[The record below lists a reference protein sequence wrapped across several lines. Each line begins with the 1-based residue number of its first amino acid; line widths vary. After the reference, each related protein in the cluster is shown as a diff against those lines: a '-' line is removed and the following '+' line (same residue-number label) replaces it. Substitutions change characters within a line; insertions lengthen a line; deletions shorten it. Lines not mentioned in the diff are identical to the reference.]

1 MTGSRVNSWALSI
14 AGDVPPPLQIPQP
27 SREVHKHPN
36 AHDQVNVSIPPF
48 NGRFKPALYIEWEF
62 DIKNIF
68 ASHNF
73 DEHKKVKVAVGSFTG
88 YALVWWSEY
97 CRLHPDYIPT
107 TWDDLKLAMRHTFV
121 PAYYTRDMIKK
132 LQHLKQGSETVTKY
146 YDDLQTTL
154 LHSSLEE
161 SEDDFMDRF
170 WGGLNRDIQ
179 EILIH
184 EECYP
189 MDHLFHLACKAEQEI
204 KRRVGHEEN
213 KRTVHIPRV
222 DMIVPST
229 TRHTM
234 TTTSVVV
241 RTTSPP
247 PCDTS
252 PPRVATS
259 SELIIRGNDKGTD
272 LPSLHENDECLVNLN
287 APSDEIPQRG
297 CALDLLSFGR

>member
-27 SREVHKHPN
+27 SREAHKHPN

-73 DEHKKVKVAVGSFTG
+73 DEHKKVKFAVGSFTG

-189 MDHLFHLACKAEQEI
+189 TDHLFRLACNAEQEI
-204 KRRVGHEEN
+204 K
-213 KRTVHIPRV
+213 
-222 DMIVPST
+222 
-229 TRHTM
+229 
-234 TTTSVVV
+234 
-241 RTTSPP
+241 
-247 PCDTS
+247 
-252 PPRVATS
+252 
-259 SELIIRGNDKGTD
+259 
-272 LPSLHENDECLVNLN
+272 
-287 APSDEIPQRG
+287 
-297 CALDLLSFGR
+297 